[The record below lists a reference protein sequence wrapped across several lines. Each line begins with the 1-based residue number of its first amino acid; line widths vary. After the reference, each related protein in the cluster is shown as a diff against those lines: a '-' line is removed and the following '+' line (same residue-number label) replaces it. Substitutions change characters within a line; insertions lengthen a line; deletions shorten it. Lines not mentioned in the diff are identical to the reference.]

1 MYRLLA
7 WPFVLLQHVLPKHLL
22 TALIFHIAG
31 IQTKPIK
38 NFLIRHF
45 VSIYKVDVEEAA
57 LPVPDGYSSFNDFF
71 TRQLADGAR
80 PIDNSANTIIS
91 PVDGTVSAA
100 GNIDSDMLL
109 QAKGMHYSLS
119 DLLMTDIADVDQFS
133 NGSFATLY
141 LAPHD
146 YHRVHCPLSADL
158 VTARYV
164 PGALF
169 SVNALTV
176 SLLPN
181 LFTRN
186 ERLIFHF
193 NSDTG
198 PFILIFVGA
207 LHVGSISTPW
217 TGQVR
222 PRRRGVAQDID
233 ILKRG
238 YPGNVNK
245 GDLLGWFNMG
255 STVII
260 LLPPGSGEFS
270 SELGPGTN
278 VRMGQAIGRTI
289 AHTAAKPS

>member
-31 IQTKPIK
+31 IQTKSIK

-80 PIDNSANTIIS
+80 PIDNSADTIIS

-193 NSDTG
+193 NSDAG

-222 PRRRGVAQDID
+222 PRRRGVVQDID

-278 VRMGQAIGRTI
+278 VRMGQAIGRTNV
-289 AHTAAKPS
+289 HTTAKPS